1 VNRLTPA
8 SVGAVIVAT
17 MLVRASE
24 PPFEAGYPYTFY
36 YGSLHS
42 HTTYSDGGHPNDSS
56 CAASTTHLS
65 TDATPSDAFAYARS
79 AGLDFFAV
87 SDHNHL
93 FNDACP
99 GCSASQIV
107 QRYHDGL
114 ATAAASTVD
123 GAFVAL
129 YGMEWGYIS
138 NPDAG
143 FPNEGHVGV
152 MESPK
157 LFGWEPSSCTVGS
170 SCYYDVYTSPNAGD
184 YLTMYQTALNNPS
197 GWGAFGHFEHP
208 SDGTKSAA
216 GEGVDFNS
224 FAYNSSADDFIH
236 TIAVISG
243 PATDFSTLG
252 TDTGARYAGD
262 PMNGS
267 QYSVY
272 TSTDMYNRAL
282 GAGFHVAPVADF
294 DTHCSNYGRATR
306 DRTVVLSSTLTKAA
320 IMDAIHHRRMFAT
333 SSKRGQLIYTMAA
346 NGSTYHMGAGSVRSD
361 GPVSTSGSI
370 TLHVAGFD
378 PNGAAVASIT
388 IKEPVPHNTNG
399 AATVIASSTTTPF
412 DYTFTPA
419 AGSHTYYAYVTL
431 STGDELW
438 SAPIWIDESAGPPD
452 TTPPTTSITSPFN
465 GATISGT
472 ATVVASATD
481 NVGVTKVEFYLD
493 SALQSTSTTSPYQW
507 NWVTNGTPNGAHVL
521 TTRAYDAAGNVGT
534 SADVNVT
541 VSNVADT
548 TPPSAPTSVSAVS
561 NTRRKA
567 TVTWNAATDNVGVSG
582 YAVWR
587 SSTQAGPFAQIAGVN
602 ALTFTDSGLT
612 SRATY
617 FYYVTAS
624 DAAGNVSAASNT
636 ASVVVR

>member
-1 VNRLTPA
+1 VKRLTLA
-8 SVGAVIVAT
+8 GVCAVLAAAIW
-17 MLVRASE
+17 VRAFE
-24 PPFEAGYPYTFY
+24 PPFEAGYPYNFY

-42 HTTYSDGGHPNDSS
+42 HTTYSDGGHPNNSS
-56 CAASTTHLS
+56 CASSTSHLS
-65 TDATPSDAFAYARS
+65 TDATPSDAYAIARN

-87 SDHNHL
+87 SDHNHQ

-99 GCSASQIV
+99 GCSAAQIV

-114 ATAAASTVD
+114 ATAASATV
-123 GAFVAL
+123 GGTFVAM

-170 SCYYDVYTSPNAGD
+170 SCYYDLYTSPNAGD

-197 GWGAFGHFEHP
+197 AWGAFGHFEHP

-216 GEGVDFNS
+216 GQGVDFNS
-224 FAYNSSADDFIH
+224 FAFNSAADDFIH

-282 GAGFHVAPVADF
+282 SAGFHVAPVADF
-294 DTHCSNYGRATR
+294 DTHCSTYGLATR
-306 DRTVVLSSTLTKAA
+306 DRTVVLSSTLTKAS
-320 IMDAIHHRRMFAT
+320 ILDAIHNRRVFAT

-346 NGSTYHMGAGSVRSD
+346 NGTTYHMGAGSIRTQ

-370 TLHVAGFD
+370 TLHAAGFD
-378 PNGAAVASIT
+378 PNGATVTSIK
-388 IKEPVPHNTNG
+388 IKEPVPGATNG
-399 AATVIASSTTTPF
+399 AATVVASTTTTPF
-412 DYTFTPA
+412 DFTFTPA
-419 AGSHTYYAYVTL
+419 SGNHIYYAYVTL
-431 STGDELW
+431 STGDEMW
-438 SAPIWIDESAGPPD
+438 SAPIWINHAAAPD
-452 TTPPTTSITSPFN
+452 TTPPTTSITSPAD
-465 GATISGT
+465 GATVSGT
-472 ATVVASATD
+472 TTVAAAASD

-493 SALQSTSTTSPYQW
+493 NVLQTTDTASPYQW
-507 NWVTNGTPNGAHVL
+507 SWNTTGTASGAHSL
-521 TTRAYDAAGNVGT
+521 TTKAYDAAGNVGT
-534 SADVNVT
+534 SAAVNVT

-548 TPPSAPTSVSAVS
+548 TPPSAPSNLTAVS
-561 NTRRKA
+561 TLRRRA
-567 TVTWNAATDNVGVSG
+567 TLTWSASTDNVAVAG
-582 YAVWR
+582 YTVWR
-587 SSTQAGPFAQIAGVN
+587 STALAGPYAQVVTVN
-602 ALTFTDSGLT
+602 ALTYTNSGLT
-612 SRATY
+612 SGTTY
-617 FYYVTAS
+617 YFYVTAS
-624 DAAGNVSAASNT
+624 DAAGNVSPASNT
-636 ASVVVR
+636 ASVKVR